1 MIMTAIGIDY
11 GTARIGVARQVPGT
25 NLVVPLA
32 VVSPSEFDQI
42 FLNWIVEY
50 AVTEVYVGLPITL
63 AGETGVA
70 AQGIQAWVEQQQANY
85 PDLSWVLIDER
96 LTSSMASKAM
106 TQAGIS
112 AKEQRGKLD
121 SQAAVLILEQ
131 ALDRKRRRDEE
142 VN

>member
-1 MIMTAIGIDY
+1 MTAIGIDY

-32 VVSPSEFDQI
+32 VVSPSEFDQ
-42 FLNWIVEY
+42 FFSNWLVEY

-96 LTSSMASKAM
+96 LTSSMASRAM
-106 TQAGIS
+106 AQAGIS

-121 SQAAVLILEQ
+121 SQAAVFILEQ
-131 ALDRKRRRDEE
+131 ALDRKRQRDEE
-142 VN
+142 AD

>member
-1 MIMTAIGIDY
+1 MTAIGIDY

-42 FLNWIVEY
+42 FSNWLIEF

-121 SQAAVLILEQ
+121 SQAAVFILEQ
-131 ALDRKRRRDEE
+131 ALDRKRQRDEE
-142 VN
+142 AD

>member
-1 MIMTAIGIDY
+1 MTAIGIDY

>member
-1 MIMTAIGIDY
+1 MTAIGIDY
-11 GTARIGVARQVPGT
+11 GTARIGVARQVSGT

-42 FLNWIVEY
+42 FSNWLIEY

-63 AGETGVA
+63 AGETGIA

-106 TQAGIS
+106 TQAGLS
-112 AKEQRGKLD
+112 AKGQRGKLD
-121 SQAAVLILEQ
+121 SQAAVFILEQ

-142 VN
+142 AD

>member
-1 MIMTAIGIDY
+1 MTAIGIDY

-42 FLNWIVEY
+42 FSNWLIEY

-85 PDLSWVLIDER
+85 PELSWVLIDER

-121 SQAAVLILEQ
+121 SQAAVFILEQ

-142 VN
+142 AD

>member
-1 MIMTAIGIDY
+1 MTAIGIDY

-42 FLNWIVEY
+42 FSNWLIEY

-121 SQAAVLILEQ
+121 SQAAVFILEQ
-131 ALDRKRRRDEE
+131 ALDRKRQRDEE
-142 VN
+142 AD

>member
-1 MIMTAIGIDY
+1 MTAIGIDY

-32 VVSPSEFDQI
+32 VISPSEFDQI
-42 FLNWIVEY
+42 FSNWLIEY

-121 SQAAVLILEQ
+121 SQAAVFILEQ
-131 ALDRKRRRDEE
+131 ALDRKRQRDEE
-142 VN
+142 AD